1 MPGKLAS
8 GQCGGIPLWSESK
21 KRWSLL
27 RLPGKLTR
35 NVIRFRHFLLTTV
48 AVLASAGPLAAQV
61 APQKI
66 RELQVAATAGSFA
79 PLEVRTSGIVTWIDP
94 AEGKFF
100 QMQDETGGVQVSFTN
115 LDWPLVGDKIEVS
128 GVLERGP
135 YAPVISRASFTHKG
149 KGTLPKPANSSG
161 GGLVNG
167 EYNGELVD
175 VHGFVRSAEMVS
187 PTTFS
192 ALLSSGSA
200 RVTVRVSNAPNLD
213 PAKLIAA
220 KVWVTGVPVPVR
232 ARGGLRQLVD
242 VQVLASH
249 QNDFHIWEL
258 EQGDPW
264 QGPVLA
270 LRDAFQYR
278 PGFRR
283 GDRIRVRGEVIY
295 QLEDVAYINDGRNG
309 IAVRGAGAAKLKRGD
324 DVEAVGF
331 PDLENFLPILSDAVF
346 ISYPPEG
353 GTVAPRPTP
362 AEALMDGL
370 QHAAYVTVKGRMLD
384 RMHATF
390 ANGRSQVTLA
400 FNTPNGVFTAEL
412 ENGGEKIPGLEE
424 GCTAELSGICL
435 VSTDGTGSP
444 TSFKILLPGPESVKV
459 VERASFFTVKRL
471 LVMLSAALGGLAAV
485 AIFAYF
491 ITRRN
496 LRLAAEMRER
506 AAVTAERNRL
516 ARDLHDTLE
525 QGLTG
530 IHMQLHSIGKGEAD
544 ASPETREHLNVADSL
559 VRQCHAEMR
568 NSIWNLRSVAL
579 EQFDLAEA
587 LERAARS
594 LVLGSGIRVDL
605 KRSGGG
611 VKLPPLIEDNL
622 LRIGQEAITNAVK
635 HANATQLVID
645 LAITESRA
653 CLSVADNGSGMKE
666 TRGRGHFGLT
676 GMQERAARI
685 GGSLQTLPNPAG
697 GTIVT
702 VDVPLQP
709 RTRATRDE
717 PAHAATDQSPGGG
730 RPLRS
735 P

>member
-1 MPGKLAS
+1 MA
-8 GQCGGIPLWSESK
+8 
-21 KRWSLL
+21 
-27 RLPGKLTR
+27 
-35 NVIRFRHFLLTTV
+35 
-48 AVLASAGPLAAQV
+48 AGETARQP
-61 APQKI
+61 I
-66 RELQVAATAGSFA
+66 IELQQKATAESFA
-79 PLEVRTSGIVTWIDP
+79 PVEVRTSGIVTWIDP

-100 QMQDETGGVQVSFTN
+100 QMQDNTGGVQVSFTN
-115 LDWPLVGDKIEVS
+115 IDWPLVGDKIEVS

-135 YAPVISRASFTHKG
+135 YAPVISRAKFIHKG

-175 VHGFVRSAEMVS
+175 VHGFVRSVEMVS
-187 PTTFS
+187 PTTLS
-192 ALLSSGSA
+192 AVLSSGSA
-200 RVTVRVSNAPNLD
+200 RVTARVSNVPNLD
-213 PAKLIAA
+213 LKRLVAA

-232 ARGGLRQLVD
+232 ARGGLRQLVE
-242 VQVLASH
+242 VQVLASNW
-249 QNDFHIWEL
+249 NDPLEYEKANPWE
-258 EQGDPW
+258 
-264 QGPVLA
+264 GPVLP

-283 GDRIRVRGEVIY
+283 GDRIRVRGEVVY
-295 QLEDVAYINDGRNG
+295 QREDIAYINDGRNG
-309 IAVRGAGAAKLKRGD
+309 IAVRGTEAAKLKPGEE
-324 DVEAVGF
+324 VEAVGF
-331 PDLENFLPILSDAVF
+331 PDLENFLPVLSDAVF
-346 ISYPPEG
+346 VSYPPEG
-353 GTVAPRPTP
+353 ATVAPRPMP

-370 QHAAYVTVKGRMLD
+370 QHAAYVTVRGRLLD
-384 RMHATF
+384 RMQATF
-390 ANGRSQVTLA
+390 GSGRPLVALA
-400 FNTPNGVFTAEL
+400 LNTQNGVFTAEL
-412 ENGGEKIPGLEE
+412 EDAGKMIPYLEE
-424 GCTAELSGICL
+424 GCTVELSGICL
-435 VSTDGTGSP
+435 VSTDGTGTP
-444 TSFKILLPGPESVKV
+444 TSFKILLPGPDSVKV

-506 AAVTAERNRL
+506 TAVTAERNRL

-530 IHMQLHSIGKGEAD
+530 IHLQLHSIGKAEAD
-544 ASPETREHLNVADSL
+544 ASPETREHLSAADSL

-579 EQFDLAEA
+579 EKFDLAGA

-605 KRSGGG
+605 KRSGQG
-611 VKLPPLIEDNL
+611 VKLPPLVEDNL

-635 HANATQLVID
+635 HANSTQIVID
-645 LAITESRA
+645 LAINESRA

-666 TRGRGHFGLT
+666 AVGRGHFGLT
-676 GMQERAARI
+676 GMIERAVRI
-685 GGSLQTLPNPAG
+685 GGTLKTLPNPAG

-702 VDVPLQP
+702 IEVPLQT
-709 RTRATRDE
+709 RTRETRNE
-717 PAHAATDQSPGGG
+717 PPHAATDQNPGGG

>member
-1 MPGKLAS
+1 MNPA
-8 GQCGGIPLWSESK
+8 
-21 KRWSLL
+21 
-27 RLPGKLTR
+27 
-35 NVIRFRHFLLTTV
+35 RHFLLIC
-48 AVLASAGPLAAQV
+48 SAAWACVGPVVGQV
-61 APQKI
+61 IPQKI
-66 RELQVAATAGSFA
+66 RELQVKATAESFA
-79 PLEVRTSGIVTWIDP
+79 PVDVRTSGIVTWIDP

-100 QMQDETGGVQVSFTN
+100 QMQDDTGGVQVSFTN
-115 LDWPLVGDKIEVS
+115 IDWPLVGDRIEVA

-135 YAPVISRASFTHKG
+135 YAPVISGATFTHKG
-149 KGTLPKPANSSG
+149 KGTLPDPANSSG
-161 GGLVNG
+161 GGLING

-192 ALLSSGSA
+192 AVLSSGSA
-200 RVTVRVSNAPNLD
+200 RVTVRVSNAPDLD
-213 PAKLIAA
+213 PKELIAA

-242 VQVLASH
+242 VQVLASRRK
-249 QNDFHIWEL
+249 DFNIWER
-258 EQGDPW
+258 EKVSPW
-264 QGPVLA
+264 EKPVLP

-283 GDRIRVRGEVIY
+283 GDRIRVRGEVVY
-295 QLEDVAYINDGRNG
+295 QREDVAYINDGRNG
-309 IAVRGAGAAKLKRGD
+309 IAVRGAEATKLKHGD
-324 DVEAVGF
+324 EVEAVGF

-346 ISYPPEG
+346 VSYPPEG
-353 GTVAPRPTP
+353 TTVAPRPM
-362 AEALMDGL
+362 AAGALMDGL
-370 QHAAYVTVKGRMLD
+370 QHAAYVTVRGHLLD
-384 RMHATF
+384 RMQSSF
-390 ANGRSQVTLA
+390 ANGRAMVALA
-400 FNTPNGVFTAEL
+400 LNTPHGVFTAEM
-412 ENGGEKIPGLEE
+412 EDTGEKIPHLEE

-444 TSFKILLPGPESVKV
+444 TSFKILLAGPDAVRI

-506 AAVTAERNRL
+506 TAVTAERNRL

-530 IHMQLHSIGKGEAD
+530 IHLQLHSIGKGESD

-579 EQFDLAEA
+579 EEFDLAEA
-587 LERAARS
+587 LERSARS

-605 KRSGGG
+605 KRSGQGM
-611 VKLPPLIEDNL
+611 KLPPLVEDNL

-635 HANATQLVID
+635 HANPKQILIELTMGERRAT
-645 LAITESRA
+645 
-653 CLSVADNGSGMKE
+653 LSVADDGCGMKE
-666 TRGRGHFGLT
+666 PRGRGHFGLT
-676 GMQERAARI
+676 GMHERAVRI
-685 GGSLQTLPNPAG
+685 GGTLRTLPNPTG
-697 GTIVT
+697 GTIVSIE
-702 VDVPLQP
+702 VPLQP
-709 RTRATRDE
+709 RTRETRDE
-717 PAHAATDQSPGGG
+717 PAHAATDQNPGSG

>member
-1 MPGKLAS
+1 MAS
-8 GQCGGIPLWSESK
+8 LPQALQTDLPVNPARRLLSLCCALWAGIGTATAREAP
-21 KRWSLL
+21 
-27 RLPGKLTR
+27 TR
-35 NVIRFRHFLLTTV
+35 N
-48 AVLASAGPLAAQV
+48 
-61 APQKI
+61 I
-66 RELQVAATAGSFA
+66 RELQVQATAEPFT
-79 PLEVRTSGIVTWIDP
+79 PVEVRARGIVTWIDP

-100 QMQDETGGVQVSFTN
+100 QMQDDTGGVQVSFTN
-115 LDWPLVGDKIEVS
+115 IDWPLVGDKIEVS
-128 GVLERGP
+128 GILERGP
-135 YAPVISRASFTHKG
+135 YAPVIARAKFIHKG
-149 KGTLPKPANSSG
+149 KGTLPDPANSSG

-192 ALLSSGSA
+192 AVLSSGSA
-200 RVTVRVSNAPNLD
+200 RVTVRVSNASDLD

-242 VQVLASH
+242 IQVLASS
-249 QNDFHIWEL
+249 QDAFHLWQYE
-258 EQGDPW
+258 ESDPW
-264 QGPVLA
+264 QGPVLP

-295 QLEDVAYINDGRNG
+295 RREDVAYINDGRNG
-309 IAVRGAGAAKLKRGD
+309 IAVRGLEAAKLKPGEE
-324 DVEAVGF
+324 VEAVGF

-346 ISYPPEG
+346 ASFPPEG
-353 GTVAPRPTP
+353 NTVSPRRMPP
-362 AEALMDGL
+362 EALMDGL
-370 QHAAYVTVKGRMLD
+370 QHAAYVTVRGRLLD
-384 RMHATF
+384 RMRTGSATGSGLV
-390 ANGRSQVTLA
+390 ALA
-400 FNTPNGVFTAEL
+400 LNTPHGVFTAEL
-412 ENGGEKIPGLEE
+412 EHPRQEIPYLEE

-435 VSTDGTGSP
+435 VSTDGSGTP

-471 LVMLSAALGGLAAV
+471 LVMLSAALGSLAAV
-485 AIFAYF
+485 AIFAWF
-491 ITRRN
+491 TTRRN

-506 AAVTAERNRL
+506 AAVMAERNRL

-530 IHMQLHSIGKGEAD
+530 IHLQLHSIGKEKSD
-544 ASPETREHLNVADSL
+544 ASPETREHLDVANSL

-579 EQFDLAEA
+579 EEFDLAEA

-594 LVLGSGIRVDL
+594 LVLGSGIRVEL
-605 KRSGGG
+605 KRGGGG

-635 HANATQLVID
+635 HANPTQLVID
-645 LAITESRA
+645 LSITGTRA
-653 CLSVADNGSGMKE
+653 CLSVADDGTGMKE
-666 TRGRGHFGLT
+666 SAGPGHFGLT
-676 GMQERAARI
+676 GMHERATRI
-685 GGSLQTLPNPAG
+685 GGVLKTIPNPAG

-702 VDVPLQP
+702 VEVPLQS
-709 RTRATRDE
+709 RTRETPDE
-717 PAHAATDQSPGGG
+717 PERSAADQNPGRG

-735 P
+735 S

>member
-1 MPGKLAS
+1 VP
-8 GQCGGIPLWSESK
+8 
-21 KRWSLL
+21 
-27 RLPGKLTR
+27 
-35 NVIRFRHFLLTTV
+35 RFRSFLLTCS
-48 AVLASAGPLAAQV
+48 AVLACAGSAPAQV

-66 RELQVAATAGSFA
+66 RELQVKATAESFV
-79 PLEVRTSGIVTWIDP
+79 PVEVRTSGIVTWIDP

-100 QMQDETGGVQVSFTN
+100 QMQDDTGGVQVSFTN
-115 LDWPLVGDKIEVS
+115 IDWPLVGDTIEIS

-135 YAPVISRASFTHKG
+135 YAPVISSATFTHKG

-200 RVTVRVSNAPNLD
+200 RVTVRVSNAPGLD
-213 PAKLIAA
+213 PEELVAA

-242 VQVLASH
+242 VQVLAS
-249 QNDFHIWEL
+249 QQKDFNIWEK
-258 EQGDPW
+258 EKANPW

-283 GDRIRVRGEVIY
+283 GDRIRVRGEVVY
-295 QLEDVAYINDGRNG
+295 QHEDVAYINDGRNG
-309 IAVRGAGAAKLKRGD
+309 IAVRGAEAAKLERGD
-324 DVEAVGF
+324 EVEAVGF

-346 ISYPPEG
+346 VSYPPEG
-353 GTVAPRPTP
+353 TTVAPRPMA

-370 QHAAYVTVKGRMLD
+370 QHAAYVTVRGRLLD
-384 RMHATF
+384 RMQTTF
-390 ANGRSQVTLA
+390 ANGRGLVALA
-400 FNTPNGVFTAEL
+400 LNTPHGVFTAEM
-412 ENGGEKIPGLEE
+412 EDGGKMIPHLEE

-485 AIFAYF
+485 VIFAYF

-506 AAVTAERNRL
+506 TAVTAERNRL

-530 IHMQLHSIGKGEAD
+530 IHLQLHSIGKAESD
-544 ASPETREHLNVADSL
+544 ASSETREHLNAADSL

-579 EQFDLAEA
+579 EEFDLAEA
-587 LERAARS
+587 LERSARS

-605 KRSGGG
+605 KRRGGG
-611 VKLPPLIEDNL
+611 VKLPPLVEDNL

-635 HANATQLVID
+635 HANPTQLVID
-645 LAITESRA
+645 LAISENRA
-653 CLSVADNGSGMKE
+653 CLSVSDDGSGMKE
-666 TRGRGHFGLT
+666 ARGRGHFGLT
-676 GMQERAARI
+676 GMHERAARI
-685 GGSLQTLPNPAG
+685 GGTLRTLPNPAG

-702 VDVPLQP
+702 VDVPLQT
-709 RTRATRDE
+709 RTRESRDE
-717 PAHAATDQSPGGG
+717 LAHAATDQNPGGG